1 MRVAVTGRG
10 YRGQPL
16 FAPMN
21 WNDLL
26 SGLALYLVLEGVLPF
41 LSPEGWRRSMS
52 LIAALPGRQLRI
64 FGLVSMVAGLALLLL
79 VRGGS

>member
-1 MRVAVTGRG
+1 MD
-10 YRGQPL
+10 
-16 FAPMN
+16 

-26 SGLALYLVLEGVLPF
+26 TGLALYLVFEGVLPF

-64 FGLVSMVAGLALLLL
+64 FGLVSMVAGVALLVL